1 MSLRPL
7 AVLLL
12 AAACSD
18 KPAPPDLAKFKAM
31 SEDDQCEAAAPRATR
46 CMDDLLVADIKAV
59 GLDKDLKGELVK
71 EVRTTPSTPDERK
84 TMHKVQC
91 MSDPAYANA
100 VVACWTIEPCKE
112 FVECVV
118 REESKA
124 PPRKHEPPPP
134 PIDLDNPSPD

>member
-18 KPAPPDLAKFKAM
+18 KPPDLAKFKAM
-31 SEDDQCEAAAPRATR
+31 SEADQCEAAAPRATR
-46 CMDDLLVADIKAV
+46 CIDDLLVADIKAV
-59 GLDKDLKGELVK
+59 GLDKELRGKLVK
-71 EVRTTPSTPDERK
+71 DVRTTHSTPDERK
-84 TMHKVQC
+84 AMHEIQC
-91 MSDPAYANA
+91 LSGPAYTNA

-112 FVECVV
+112 FAECVV

-124 PPRKHEPPPP
+124 PPRKHEPPLP
-134 PIDLDNPSPD
+134 PIDLDNPQP